1 MASVFDKVA
10 QFARSPKG
18 QQALRQVSAKAQQ
31 MAKDPKTKARIDD
44 ARRRFSGGRGPGRHG
59 APVDADRNGRGG
71 GVHRPR

>member
-18 QQALRQVSAKAQQ
+18 QQALRQVSDKAQQ

-44 ARRRFSGGRGPGRHG
+44 ARRRFSGGRGTGS
-59 APVDADRNGRGG
+59 GG
-71 GVHRPR
+71 TTPPAV

>member
-18 QQALRQVSAKAQQ
+18 QQALRQVSDKAQR

-44 ARRRFSGGRGPGRHG
+44 ARRRFSGGRGTGS
-59 APVDADRNGRGG
+59 GG
-71 GVHRPR
+71 TTPPAG